1 MRYFKNAL
9 YSFFIIVVVASCG
22 SAKKATSSFEDVLYP
37 SGRFFTIKHQ
47 DEFVQRRF
55 EYLFLEGNRLKMMGD
70 LGNSAL
76 YYTEAL
82 KLDSTCAT
90 CYFEIGN
97 LLIQS
102 RDFENAENYLFK
114 AVQYDPT
121 NEFFLALLSKLY
133 LHNEKIELALKSALY
148 LAEQYPTNPEYLYH
162 LSQIQFGVGQ
172 YQASVNTLNRI
183 ETLVG
188 INEMLSLEKHSVW
201 MAANKPKLAEQEL
214 IKLISAYPANLIY
227 RIYLG
232 DFYTQINQ
240 LPKAYQVYN
249 DVRNRDPLNGQV
261 YFSLANYYLS
271 QRDSAN
277 FKSSLKSAFSSS
289 NVDIDSKIQ
298 RIIPFLMSIDS
309 SDNPLGYNDF
319 IAYFD
324 AMIKAH
330 PHESQTHILSA
341 NFYRHF
347 GKDSI
352 AASHFEAALLID
364 QNQEDVWQEFL
375 VLAFTN
381 YNIESMIQYTT
392 QAATLFPEN
401 GFFHYTAGYAFLLN
415 KRNEEA
421 VSFLVRA
428 IDLSNSN
435 TALKSQIYG
444 MLGDIYFQLNKP
456 EQSFESYRNSL
467 EINPDNI
474 VVLNNYAYYLSVVG
488 KDLDRAEQMISKVID
503 LEPNN
508 STYLDTYAWVLFKMA
523 RYVEALF
530 IIEQA
535 MEHGGESSGVILEH
549 YGDILFKNGNVE
561 KALVYW
567 KMASETDDEVTS
579 VLDEKIRTKSF
590 ISEN

>member
-1 MRYFKNAL
+1 MNYFKNAL
-9 YSFFIIVVVASCG
+9 YSFFILVVVASCG
-22 SAKKATSSFEDVLYP
+22 STKKASTSFEDVLYP
-37 SGRFFTIKHQ
+37 TGRFFTIKHQ

-121 NEFFLALLSKLY
+121 NEFFLSLLSKLY
-133 LHNEKIELALKSALY
+133 LHNDKIELALKSALY
-148 LAEQYPTNPEYLYH
+148 LADQYPTNPEYLYH
-162 LSQIQFGVGQ
+162 LSQIQYGVGQ

-183 ETLVG
+183 ESLVG

-201 MAANKPKLAEQEL
+201 VAANKPKLAEQEL
-214 IKLISAYPANLIY
+214 TKLINTYPANLVY

-232 DFYTQINQ
+232 DFYTQTNQ

-249 DVRNRDPLNGQV
+249 DVRLRDPQNGQV
-261 YFSLANYYLS
+261 HFSLANYYLN

-277 FKSSLKSAFSSS
+277 FKSSLKTAFSSS
-289 NVDIDSKIQ
+289 NVDIESKIQ

-309 SDNPLGYNDF
+309 KENPLGYSDF
-319 IAYFD
+319 IVYFD
-324 AMIKAH
+324 AMVKAH
-330 PHESQTHILSA
+330 PHESQTHILYA

-347 GKDSI
+347 SKDSL
-352 AASHFEAALLID
+352 AATHFESALLID
-364 QNQEDVWQEFL
+364 ENQEDVWQEFL

-381 YNIESMIQYTT
+381 YELESMIKHTT
-392 QAATLFPEN
+392 RAATLFPEN
-401 GFFHYTAGYAFLLN
+401 GFFYYTAGYAYLLN
-415 KRNEEA
+415 KRNEDA
-421 VSFLVRA
+421 VGYLLKAVE
-428 IDLSNSN
+428 LSDSN
-435 TALKSQIYG
+435 TSLKSQIYG
-444 MLGDIYFQLNKP
+444 MLGDIYFQLSKP
-456 EQSFESYRNSL
+456 EQSFESYRKSL

-488 KDLDRAEQMISKVID
+488 KDLDRAEQMISKVIE

-508 STYLDTYAWVLFKMA
+508 STYLDTYAWVLFKKA

-535 MEHGGESSGVILEH
+535 MEHGGASSGVILEH
-549 YGDILFKNGNVE
+549 YGDILFKNGNVD
-561 KALVYW
+561 KAMVYW
-567 KMASETDDEVTS
+567 KLASETDDEVSS
-579 VLDEKIRTKSF
+579 VLAEKIRTSSF
-590 ISEN
+590 IPEN